1 MKQTS
6 LSAKTEASEKIILER
21 WDVINTLCNEANQKI
36 RPKSRIE
43 QLLYFL
49 LIFAMEKN
57 TFEDIC
63 GYFSLFWVI
72 LLVGFLGRFVCLLKM
87 KKS

>member
-1 MKQTS
+1 M
-6 LSAKTEASEKIILER
+6 
-21 WDVINTLCNEANQKI
+21 NTLRNEANQKI

-49 LIFAMEKN
+49 LIFLMEKD

-72 LLVGFLGRFVCLLKM
+72 LLVVFLGRFGFLLKM
-87 KKS
+87 KKVKFLSN